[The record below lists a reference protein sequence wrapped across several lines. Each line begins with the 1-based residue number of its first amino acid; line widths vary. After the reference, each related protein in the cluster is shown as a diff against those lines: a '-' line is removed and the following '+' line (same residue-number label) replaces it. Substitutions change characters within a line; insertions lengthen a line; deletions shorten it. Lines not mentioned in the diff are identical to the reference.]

1 MVCIPPSGGP
11 LRQRQDNKKSA
22 SVVAAR
28 FRLVSL
34 ADWDWELGIGIGI
47 GIATHVGALCAD
59 HAQRSAH
66 VSSPRWVW
74 THRRSIGGAL
84 AEHRRR
90 DGRPPSRT
98 TNGEPTKRA
107 ATIHRSAKYQYE
119 SQCDCHCHAM
129 YVFVCHHV
137 SARTHA
143 RTSDSSFPA
152 LTAHNW
158 CLNPSSCPVKSTS
171 NRTLDFGRMSG
182 EFYRPEQLGT
192 ARDS

>member
-74 THRRSIGGAL
+74 THRRSIGGEMGDHRHEPRTANPRKEQQLFTDPQNTNTKANAIATAMLCMFLYVITYPHAL
-84 AEHRRR
+84 
-90 DGRPPSRT
+90 
-98 TNGEPTKRA
+98 
-107 ATIHRSAKYQYE
+107 
-119 SQCDCHCHAM
+119 
-129 YVFVCHHV
+129 
-137 SARTHA
+137 THA
-143 RTSDSSFPA
+143 HQTA
-152 LTAHNW
+152 LFQRSLPTIGA
-158 CLNPSSCPVKSTS
+158 
-171 NRTLDFGRMSG
+171 
-182 EFYRPEQLGT
+182 
-192 ARDS
+192 